1 MNIPLV
7 ILILVLI
14 VLIIYIVCKINTIKN
29 NDKFQSNMFEI
40 KLDTVNNLEDLST
53 SSGTIFVGADSANK
67 NTNKNPI
74 KVNNDVNIG
83 TNNTIFIKDGINLTG
98 NGSDDKYL
106 DIDYIRRI
114 KYLPYHFEKE
124 ICIGDSCVNKQH
136 LKFMKGKI
144 PFSMITFTSIMP
156 FQIYSETGYT
166 GWKTVAGTNPKPK
179 VNINGGPMKSI
190 QITSDIYKVTCFS
203 EENYGGK
210 SYDIESNTS
219 DLLKLFPNGV
229 KSMIPKSKMG
239 NVINN
244 TCLGGI
250 NLQKQPR
257 SDNIYAPIPCDTAQ
271 SSDSSFF
278 YIQRDEL
285 LQHNHSNDPD
295 AIHFHD
301 HRAYEEIHRN

>member
-14 VLIIYIVCKINTIKN
+14 VLIIYIANRIKTIQN
-29 NDKFQSNMFEI
+29 NDKFQSNTFEI

-53 SSGTIFVGADSANK
+53 SSGTIFVGADSVNK
-67 NTNKNPI
+67 NTDQNPI

-98 NGSDDKYL
+98 NGSEDKYL

-156 FQIYSETGYT
+156 FQIYSEPGYT

-179 VNINGGPMKSI
+179 ININGGPMKSI

-229 KSMIPKSKMG
+229 K
-239 NVINN
+239 
-244 TCLGGI
+244 
-250 NLQKQPR
+250 
-257 SDNIYAPIPCDTAQ
+257 
-271 SSDSSFF
+271 
-278 YIQRDEL
+278 
-285 LQHNHSNDPD
+285 
-295 AIHFHD
+295 
-301 HRAYEEIHRN
+301 

>member
-14 VLIIYIVCKINTIKN
+14 ILIVYIVYKINSINDSFYSQSYKIKIDSAN
-29 NDKFQSNMFEI
+29 YLDDI
-40 KLDTVNNLEDLST
+40 KTK
-53 SSGTIFVGADSANK
+53 SGTIFVGADSVNK
-67 NTNKNPI
+67 NSNGNPI
-74 KVNNDVNIG
+74 KVNNNVNIG
-83 TNNTIFIKDGINLTG
+83 TNNTIFIKDGINLSG
-98 NGSDDKYL
+98 NGKEDKYL

-114 KYLPYHFEKE
+114 KYLPYHFDKE
-124 ICIGDSCVNKQH
+124 ICIGNSCVNKQH
-136 LKFMKGKI
+136 IKFMKGKI
-144 PFSMITFTSIMP
+144 PFSIITFTSIMP
-156 FQIYSETGYT
+156 FQIYSEPGYT
-166 GWKTVAGTNPKPK
+166 GWKTVAGTNPKPNI
-179 VNINGGPMKSI
+179 NINGGPMKSI

-203 EENYGGK
+203 EVNYGGK
-210 SYDIESNTS
+210 SFDIDSDTS
-219 DLLKLFPNGV
+219 DLLKLFPEGV

-285 LQHNHSNDPD
+285 LEHDHSNDPD
-295 AIHFHD
+295 GVHFHD
-301 HRAYEEIHRN
+301 HSALERMHDE